1 MVDFL
6 AETYPLLGRRLPKVP
21 LADLPTP
28 VTTHRL
34 ALPSGSFDV
43 AVKHD
48 EATSRLYGGNKVRK
62 LELLKL
68 DLADYKSR
76 GFTKKHPDVVK
87 TRAEIEELE
96 AWVRHL
102 GSDAVAGEKGN
113 ASFHGCSWKNGQL
126 IEEIKYVGQ

>member
-6 AETYPLLGRRLPKVP
+6 AETYPLLDRRLPKVP

-48 EATSRLYGGNKVRK
+48 EATSTLYGGNKIRK
-62 LELLKL
+62 LEYLLRRAQ
-68 DLADYKSR
+68 DR
-76 GFTKKHPDVVK
+76 GAQ
-87 TRAEIEELE
+87 R
-96 AWVRHL
+96 
-102 GSDAVAGEKGN
+102 VATFGAG
-113 ASFHGCSWKNGQL
+113 
-126 IEEIKYVGQ
+126 